1 MSEPLSIGP
10 GTASKPLGG
19 WARHDQLPGQA
30 TISFQPPK
38 LWEWYI
44 AAADAVDALGLPP
57 DKLEA
62 SVRAL
67 VAWAGL
73 VVQYMEKGEPYW
85 YGDSLKEQGRAALAP
100 FVHLGGEP

>member
-1 MSEPLSIGP
+1 MSEQFPY
-10 GTASKPLGG
+10 GTLTWTTEAQMACKAL
-19 WARHDQLPGQA
+19 
-30 TISFQPPK
+30 
-38 LWEWYI
+38 E
-44 AAADAVDALGLPP
+44 DAYGLPP
-57 DKLEA
+57 DNLEEY
-62 SVRAL
+62 VRAL